1 MLLAKFAWKPLL
13 AFLAS
18 REEAIKTSLE
28 NAQTAKKELERLQQ
42 ESAQIIR
49 KAHGE
54 AESIVSKS
62 WSDAEK
68 VREEMKQ
75 KAKSEADAIV
85 KESQRQIETGDG
97 PRPPADPERGCG
109 SVHCHSFQGYPA
121 QRFQRRQQPADS
133 KTPSSR
139 SIPAGVTR
147 KSGTQ
152 SRRLRG
158 TERSEIRRSNLESV
172 PSDSVCAPL
181 LFYRRACRAAARRP
195 LQQLPRQNP
204 QIQCAGCC
212 NQKSERLER
221 ASGAHPRSL
230 RRVRACTSAR

>member
-1 MLLAKFAWKPLL
+1 MNPLVLPDPGLFIWTIFTFLLLLVLLTKFAWKPLL

-54 AESIVSKS
+54 AESIVSRS

-85 KESQRQIETGDG
+85 KESQRQIELETG
-97 PRPPADPERGCG
+97 RAL
-109 SVHCHSFQGYPA
+109 
-121 QRFQRRQQPADS
+121 RQ
-133 KTPSSR
+133 
-139 SIPAGVTR
+139 I
-147 KSGTQ
+147 
-152 SRRLRG
+152 
-158 TERSEIRRSNLESV
+158 RSEVADLSIAIASKVIQRNVSKEDNNRLIEDTLKQIESGRSN
-172 PSDSVCAPL
+172 
-181 LFYRRACRAAARRP
+181 
-195 LQQLPRQNP
+195 
-204 QIQCAGCC
+204 
-212 NQKSERLER
+212 
-221 ASGAHPRSL
+221 
-230 RRVRACTSAR
+230 